1 MNKSSLTQFFKDT
14 GTWMQ
19 KRSPEIL
26 TAIGVSG
33 MFTSIILAVTAT
45 PKALTI
51 LDDVLSENPD
61 ARVTQPEIKQLP
73 KEFTFREKFCLTWR
87 CYIPAAGTAI
97 ASAACLIGA
106 STANYKRNAALATA
120 YTLSETALKEYKD
133 KVIETLGEKKNQAV
147 VDAIAKD
154 KVDSTPVNDKE
165 VIIVNDSET
174 LFMDP
179 LSKRYFKS
187 DVESVRKA
195 VNDINIRMRNEMYV
209 SLNEMYWEIGLDS
222 TDTGNILGWHIDDGN
237 IEVHFSAA
245 VASNGKPCLVMDFEK
260 PPKYDYNKMF

>member
-1 MNKSSLTQFFKDT
+1 MNKSSLTQFFK
-14 GTWMQ
+14 GMGNWMQ

-33 MFTSIILAVTAT
+33 MVTSIILAVSAT

-51 LDDVLSENPD
+51 LDDALAENPD
-61 ARVTQPEIKQLP
+61 AKVTQPEIKQLP
-73 KEFTFREKFCLTWR
+73 KEFTFKEKFCLTWK

-154 KVDSTPVNDKE
+154 KVEEIPFDDKE

-174 LFMDP
+174 YFLDP

-195 VNDINIRMRNEMYV
+195 VNDINVRMISDMYV
-209 SLNEMYWEIGLDS
+209 SLNEMYWELGLDS
-222 TDTGNILGWHIDDGN
+222 TTTGNILGWHIDDGS

-245 VASNGKPCLVMDFEK
+245 IMPNQKPCLVVDFDK